1 MTRISIDPRNVL
13 VARPRPE
20 EVPWRLL
27 CLKESGHC
35 MPDLTK
41 FMRIAKQ
48 DDRVLG
54 GYLLREPES
63 DSMAWKILRL
73 AVQPE
78 VRRQGLGYWLIG
90 HASGVAEGR
99 GAAEII
105 VEIAEEHPARHL
117 FERYGYEPLNRQ
129 RLCFFTYSE

>member
-1 MTRISIDPRNVL
+1 MTRISIDPRSVL

-27 CLKESGHC
+27 RLEETKNCTPE
-35 MPDLTK
+35 LTE

-48 DDRVLG
+48 GEEVLG
-54 GYLLREPES
+54 GYLLEEPES

-99 GAAEII
+99 GAAQII
-105 VEIAEEHPARHL
+105 VEIEEAHPARRL